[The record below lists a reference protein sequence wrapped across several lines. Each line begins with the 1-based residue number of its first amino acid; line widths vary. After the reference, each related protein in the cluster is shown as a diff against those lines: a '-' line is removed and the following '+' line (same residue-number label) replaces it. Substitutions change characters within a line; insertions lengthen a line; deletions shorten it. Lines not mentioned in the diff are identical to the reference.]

1 MSYPI
6 FEQQSGEVSHTA
18 VAMVYNGTNQLA
30 TRLIGSYM
38 SELDSLY
45 SDLDTFIQNADD
57 DVESIFDALDQQ
69 FCEFLRGQHIYQYD
83 EDDIA
88 DYTRGEDS
96 VWQRF
101 ITIVVEERDAI
112 DGKEASER
120 AYRSARKDGRGRV
133 VGGGFGFSGAV
144 KGMAAAGAINMTTG
158 LFHGIANAVGN
169 AASAAEAARNKRS
182 LFRDGEMRQALQ
194 KSLWVDCENMLAG
207 FVRLWNRLG
216 IGQMPW
222 YSSDDLRQ
230 AENIQRAVQQGKV
243 PSNQLEQALTQMLR
257 TYPLDLS
264 LYVTAADFLSER
276 EADIFSAAAEYGIDM
291 YARKQRFEE
300 TALTCARNLA
310 ESDVFSQYHEHI
322 GYNFQE
328 TIEYIAWLYRSKFN
342 SNFAVLSSENLSSYD
357 SQLRSAHNS
366 FAECS
371 PGEEPV
377 CFMLSGNKCGILLT
391 DSHIYLRGTYPQAKQ
406 KEMDYGCFQQIE
418 LIRLDGGS
426 YIQINND
433 TAVKVPDGTEGW
445 IVTDVVKFFASY
457 FGFMTYA
464 RLKQGETPTDAVLRY
479 TGITEAQLESGI
491 EFAPIED
498 SGFLMPAG
506 SSEKVYCFNCGAEN
520 DAGSKFCME
529 CGTEL

>member
-1 MSYPI
+1 MLS
-6 FEQQSGEVSHTA
+6 
-18 VAMVYNGTNQLA
+18 
-30 TRLIGSYM
+30 
-38 SELDSLY
+38 
-45 SDLDTFIQNADD
+45 
-57 DVESIFDALDQQ
+57 
-69 FCEFLRGQHIYQYD
+69 
-83 EDDIA
+83 
-88 DYTRGEDS
+88 
-96 VWQRF
+96 
-101 ITIVVEERDAI
+101 
-112 DGKEASER
+112 
-120 AYRSARKDGRGRV
+120 
-133 VGGGFGFSGAV
+133 
-144 KGMAAAGAINMTTG
+144 
-158 LFHGIANAVGN
+158 
-169 AASAAEAARNKRS
+169 ASAAEAARNKRS

-264 LYVTAADFLSER
+264 LYVTAADFLPER

-366 FAECS
+366 FAEYS